1 MEEDKKIYIWL
12 GIGLTILMA
21 LIVWYM
27 DSHQIVQKMFGFA

>member
-21 LIVWYM
+21 LIVWYIH
-27 DSHQIVQKMFGFA
+27 SHQIVHKMFGFA